1 MASIINA
8 TTSSG
13 VAVSGDTSGVLQ
25 LATNGGTTAVTIDT
39 SQNVGIGTTSPA
51 YRLDV
56 SGQARV
62 SSGSLASAAILT
74 STSTGGTAINIQNS
88 GTVNCLLGGYNS
100 ITGSGN
106 ATDIML
112 SANQGALAFGTN
124 GVTER
129 MRISSAGNV
138 GIGTT
143 SPQSQFH
150 ISRSSPGA
158 YNAAI
163 IENASATGYAQL
175 LYYINGG
182 TNGIATVA
190 YAPGIFFTLGPSSND
205 TTTPIVFQNNNA
217 TERMRIDTSGN
228 VLVGTTTSGVA
239 NGGFQ
244 VQIAGNGAGKP
255 AVASSGATAAA
266 GDVTWMVYST
276 TAAQYQF
283 YVNYAGT
290 VFARSTSITGLSDAS
305 EKENIKDLET
315 GIDTVMALKPRRFD
329 WKNGSVKNV
338 AGFIAQEVETV
349 LPDLVEEY
357 KIDDENLKKGLKM
370 GDMIPTLVKAI
381 QEQQAL
387 ITTLQTQVAELKQ
400 KVGA

>member
-39 SQNVGIGTTSPA
+39 AQKVGIGTTTPTQKLQVNGTGRFYTGA
-51 YRLDV
+51 V
-56 SGQARV
+56 STVGAV
-62 SSGSLASAAILT
+62 ASSA
-74 STSTGGTAINIQNS
+74 
-88 GTVNCLLGGYNS
+88 LL
-100 ITGSGN
+100 I
-106 ATDIML
+106 D
-112 SANQGALAFGTN
+112 GAGTN
-124 GVTER
+124 GNISQIGFGYDATATYMPAAIYGLVTTQSGNTAQDIAFATRSVTTDTAPTER
-129 MRISSAGNV
+129 MRITSAGNV

-182 TNGIATVA
+182 INGIATVA

-228 VLVGTTTSGVA
+228 VLVGRTDNPNSLTAPALYVTGVYTNTTGSAA
-239 NGGFQ
+239 NVF
-244 VQIAGNGAGKP
+244 VNSNGAL
-255 AVASSGATAAA
+255 V
-266 GDVTWMVYST
+266 
-276 TAAQYQF
+276 
-283 YVNYAGT
+283 
-290 VFARSTSITGLSDAS
+290 RSTSSLKYKTDVQDATHGLADVLKLRSVTYKGKNTETDGQTVFGGLIAEEVDAAGLT
-305 EKENIKDLET
+305 EFVQYAEDGT
-315 GIDTVMALKPRRFD
+315 PDALAYG
-329 WKNGSVKNV
+329 NMVSLC
-338 AGFIAQEVETV
+338 I
-349 LPDLVEEY
+349 
-357 KIDDENLKKGLKM
+357 
-370 GDMIPTLVKAI
+370 KAI